1 MGCSDNALPRKKMAS
16 ILDRQGQGANS
27 GSSNT
32 AHEEHSGPGS
42 EFVCL
47 E

>member
-1 MGCSDNALPRKKMAS
+1 MHYPEKKMDI

-27 GSSNT
+27 DSLST
-32 AHEEHSGPGS
+32 VHPEHSGPGS

-47 E
+47 K